1 MSVFHLS
8 VRTSKTFDFF
18 SANFQDR
25 SQMFGRE
32 FSDQW
37 AALLLSYCLS
47 VRKSFAIYAHTRPCY
62 KIRRRLIL
70 TDVYTRFI
78 AFKIY
83 KEVIF
88 NKLLDGW
95 TYSRVAMLINFVN
108 MSATD
113 NSFSDTPP
121 IFHNYYSKI

>member
-18 SANFQDR
+18 RQIFKTDLKCLVENSLTNEQLF
-25 SQMFGRE
+25 F
-32 FSDQW
+32 
-37 AALLLSYCLS
+37 YHIVCLS

-70 TDVYTRFI
+70 NDVYTRFI

-88 NKLLDGW
+88 NKLLDGR
-95 TYSRVAMLINFVN
+95 TFSRGAMLLKFCKHV
-108 MSATD
+108 
-113 NSFSDTPP
+113 SD
-121 IFHNYYSKI
+121 